1 MAGVAE
7 VCIGAPLLARALMGA
22 WVCVCACV
30 RVSVCACVRAC
41 ECACVRACECAC
53 VCVCVRACV
62 RSCECVCQRERERVE
77 GIMADLDPINL
88 IDSSKSGLKNRG

>member
-41 ECACVRACECAC
+41 ECAFV
-53 VCVCVRACV
+53 
-62 RSCECVCQRERERVE
+62 SFGREGE
-77 GIMADLDPINL
+77 GV
-88 IDSSKSGLKNRG
+88 SGMHVFTSVLG